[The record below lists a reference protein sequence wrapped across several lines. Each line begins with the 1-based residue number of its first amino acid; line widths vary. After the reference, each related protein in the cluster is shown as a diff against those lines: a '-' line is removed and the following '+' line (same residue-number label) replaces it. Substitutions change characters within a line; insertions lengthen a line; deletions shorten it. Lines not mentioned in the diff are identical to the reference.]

1 MLQLESQLK
10 LVLCIEFMLGHL
22 YRELPPANWLDS
34 VCRTSLPLV
43 VTNLF
48 EFGLSPLVWK

>member
-10 LVLCIEFMLGHL
+10 LVLCIEFMLGNL
-22 YRELPPANWLDS
+22 YREFPPANWLDG
-34 VCRTSLPLV
+34 VGRTSLALV
-43 VTNLF
+43 VTNIF